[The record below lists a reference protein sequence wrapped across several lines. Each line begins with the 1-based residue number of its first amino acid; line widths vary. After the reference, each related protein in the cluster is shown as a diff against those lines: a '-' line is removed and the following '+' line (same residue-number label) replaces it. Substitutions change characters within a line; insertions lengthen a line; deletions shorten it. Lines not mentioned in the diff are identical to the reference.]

1 MSIEI
6 TPGELDGLIAEIAI
20 RLADK
25 DTVSW
30 SVQQVIDRANYPT
43 GWEPISLAMGPL
55 GNAILFLTLHRSGIE
70 PSCNWKALADDLLES
85 CFSDVVRDA
94 AQADSLFGGAGGAL
108 LAYVIATS
116 CDERWRSTAELMA
129 ENLADQTLALDSVP
143 DEGDL
148 ADSDYDLISGRA
160 GTLVAIS
167 IASQLFRDS
176 DVIMAAQNRIF
187 DDIGELLCRGK
198 TFADTTWIDPKYYP
212 HEDYIKEFPSGYFNL
227 GMAHGLP
234 GLLVALASAKM
245 TGRRAEQQHRLIEG
259 LARVIQ
265 ESASEDGFGLAWPTG
280 CPRDGWR
287 TGIAPTSGRGVPN
300 AWCYGAP
307 GISVALAR
315 AGVTL
320 GDKQLI
326 QTAHAAMLSA
336 LNRAVV
342 TGSLESMSPTFCHGI
357 AGILAC
363 SVSVLGSSGLQ
374 NATSPQY
381 KVAASLLSKANK
393 DCPLIFQDFEEPD
406 QYLDNPT
413 VLQGAAG
420 IALALTLVRNERQA
434 PPGWQNMFG
443 LD

>member
-25 DTVSW
+25 DVVSW

-55 GNAILFLTLHRSGIE
+55 GNAILFLTLHRSGLE

-85 CFSDVVRDA
+85 CFSDIVRDA
-94 AQADSLFGGAGGAL
+94 AKADSLFGGAGGAL

-187 DDIGELLCRGK
+187 DDIEQRALDL
-198 TFADTTWIDPKYYP
+198 W
-212 HEDYIKEFPSGYFNL
+212 
-227 GMAHGLP
+227 
-234 GLLVALASAKM
+234 ALANDAYE
-245 TGRRAEQQHRLIEG
+245 RRL
-259 LARVIQ
+259 
-265 ESASEDGFGLAWPTG
+265 
-280 CPRDGWR
+280 
-287 TGIAPTSGRGVPN
+287 
-300 AWCYGAP
+300 
-307 GISVALAR
+307 R
-315 AGVTL
+315 A
-320 GDKQLI
+320 
-326 QTAHAAMLSA
+326 
-336 LNRAVV
+336 
-342 TGSLESMSPTFCHGI
+342 
-357 AGILAC
+357 
-363 SVSVLGSSGLQ
+363 
-374 NATSPQY
+374 
-381 KVAASLLSKANK
+381 LSKDEK
-393 DCPLIFQDFEEPD
+393 
-406 QYLDNPT
+406 
-413 VLQGAAG
+413 
-420 IALALTLVRNERQA
+420 
-434 PPGWQNMFG
+434 
-443 LD
+443 